1 MDKIYKQS
9 MGKLVTFLVP
19 TKNKDGQLY
28 ENKSDWKVCAWWSKF
43 LETNEKIGFENP
55 ERDIDLGG
63 LLRWLQVSVMPN
75 IKNLERIG
83 YRFGFDIYKMM
94 KEFPIDE
101 FSKKQE
107 RLYNNLNTKKVSDDD
122 NSNVAQALRKQNQRL
137 TKEVERAFQRFK
149 DKGY

>member
-1 MDKIYKQS
+1 
-9 MGKLVTFLVP
+9 
-19 TKNKDGQLY
+19 
-28 ENKSDWKVCAWWSKF
+28 
-43 LETNEKIGFENP
+43 
-55 ERDIDLGG
+55 
-63 LLRWLQVSVMPN
+63 MPN

-137 TKEVERAFQRFK
+137 TKEVETSISAFQR
-149 DKGY
+149 